1 MINKL
6 LNIKY
11 PIFQGAMA
19 NIATAEFA
27 AAVSNVGGLGTI
39 ATGAMNADQVR
50 ESIRKCKELTDK
62 PFAVNVML
70 MNPHCDAIVDVI
82 IEEGAP
88 VVTTGA
94 GNPGPYVPRLQEKGI
109 KIIPVVPSVALAK
122 RMERLGVDALIAEGT
137 EAGGHVGEIT
147 TMALIPQIVDAVS
160 IPVVA
165 AGGIADGRGFNAA
178 IALGAVGVQ
187 IGTRLLASKEC
198 IVHQEYKNAVI
209 KAKDIDTVVTGRK
222 FNAPVR
228 ALRNKMTKEY
238 LELEKTV
245 SSRDELEHLTLGS
258 LRRAVLDGDV
268 KTGSVMLGQIAG
280 LVKEEKTLAEIFEE
294 IMTHS
299 KEEFAKLNEK
309 LGY

>member
-1 MINKL
+1 MINNL

-19 NIATAEFA
+19 NISTADFA
-27 AAVSNVGGLGTI
+27 SSVSNAGGLGTI
-39 ATGAMNADQVR
+39 ATGAMNADEVR
-50 ESIRKCKELTDK
+50 SAIRTCKSLTNN

-70 MNPHCDAIVDVI
+70 MNPHCDAIIDVI
-82 IEEGAP
+82 LEEGVP

-94 GNPGPYVPRLQEKGI
+94 GNPGPYVARLQEKNI
-109 KIIPVVPSVALAK
+109 KVIPVVPSVALAR

-147 TMALIPQIVDAVS
+147 TMALIPQIVDAVN

-178 IALGAVGVQ
+178 IALGAEGVQ

-198 IVHQEYKNAVI
+198 IVHENYKKAVI
-209 KAKDIDTVVTGRK
+209 NAKDIDTVVTGRT

-228 ALRNKMTKEY
+228 VLRNNMSRQY
-238 LELEKTV
+238 IELEKTV

-258 LRRAVLDGDV
+258 LRRAVLEGDV

-280 LVKEEKTLAEIFEE
+280 LVKEEKTISEIFTD
-294 IMTHS
+294 IMADS
-299 KEEFAKLNEK
+299 EQQLKVLNNKLSN
-309 LGY
+309 